1 MKFTQMLVLLA
12 ITAMFSFTSCEEACK
27 QCSASSEIETFTDG
41 VSSGVTSMDIPAI
54 EYCGDALEMIDT
66 GEAIE
71 SETTDNST
79 AFEIRQVSRTTYTC
93 E

>member
-1 MKFTQMLVLLA
+1 MKFTHFFVLLA
-12 ITAMFSFTSCEEACK
+12 ITAMFSLTSCEESCK
-27 QCSASSEIETFTDG
+27 QCSASAEVEIFTDG
-41 VSSGVTSMDIPAI
+41 VSSGVSTVNSPAI

-71 SETTDNST
+71 SEQSDNST
-79 AFEIRQVSRTTYTC
+79 GIEIRTVSRTTYTC